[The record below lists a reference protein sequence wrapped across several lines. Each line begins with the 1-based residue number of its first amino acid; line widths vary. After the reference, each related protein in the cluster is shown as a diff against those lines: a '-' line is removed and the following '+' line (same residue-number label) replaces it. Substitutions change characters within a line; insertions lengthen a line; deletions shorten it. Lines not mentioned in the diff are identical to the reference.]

1 MAHKPTLGYNGERA
15 ALLLWLHPHG
25 YPSAALGRDCPCA
38 HLWLM
43 QLCCQQ
49 CAIASRGL
57 LWRATPRFALIET
70 GLKAFVCFVLN
81 NLLAVSL
88 QQPLLLAYSLPG
100 FIFAFYLVKRGEK
113 NTEKKKKKK
122 LQENGITKP
131 QTLLKGRFR
140 VKQKTS
146 DSFQKMDW
154 ISAAGTAWCCLND
167 ICWMGSATS
176 YCSWVPV

>member
-81 NLLAVSL
+81 NLLVVSL

-113 NTEKKKKKK
+113 NTEKKKKKTTRK
-122 LQENGITKP
+122 WNYKTTNIVKREIQGQAENFWLISENG
-131 QTLLKGRFR
+131 LDF
-140 VKQKTS
+140 S
-146 DSFQKMDW
+146 
-154 ISAAGTAWCCLND
+154 
-167 ICWMGSATS
+167 CWHSLMLS
-176 YCSWVPV
+176 